1 MEIIQSAPLGAMAAV
16 IVATLLRG
24 FAIRRETGDR
34 PFAFLEAKGVQRLAG
49 LSFAASIAF
58 LFLASLNAAKGA
70 VSNLLL
76 PAATLALLGST
87 IVILAQMQ
95 MGRAWRIGVREGDA
109 PQFITHGL
117 FRFSRNPIFVGMM
130 LIGLASAMASDL
142 WWAWGALAVFVG
154 SCIAQVRLEE
164 VHLER
169 SFGKP
174 YREFRTLVPRWLG
187 FGIRRISVPH
197 ELITLEMA
205 AFNAAT
211 TGGDVEAAWRHL
223 ERAHIISQPYLVQH
237 LASHYAMFKFAMR
250 QRDAKEIIG
259 QLIRLAL
266 APLGALTGRI
276 PLGNTGRSN
285 VSAFKPM
292 PIPDDLSELLR
303 PKGK

>member
-1 MEIIQSAPLGAMAAV
+1 VEIIQSAPLGSMAAV

-24 FAIRRETGDR
+24 IAIRRETGDR
-34 PFAFLEAKGVQRLAG
+34 PFAFFEAKGVQRIAG
-49 LSFAASIAF
+49 LSFAASIAL

-70 VSNLLL
+70 VSNLPLL
-76 PAATLALLGST
+76 AAILALLGSA
-87 IVILAQMQ
+87 IVLLAQKQ
-95 MGRAWRIGVREGDA
+95 MGLAWRIGVREGDA
-109 PQFITHGL
+109 PQFISHGL

-130 LIGLASAMASDL
+130 LIGLASAIASGL
-142 WWAWGALAVFVG
+142 WWAWGGLAVFVG
-154 SCIAQVRLEE
+154 SCIAQVSYEE

-174 YREFRTLVPRWLG
+174 YREFKTMVPRWLG
-187 FGIRRISVPH
+187 LSNRRISVPH
-197 ELITLEMA
+197 ELIALEMA
-205 AFNAAT
+205 AFHAAT
-211 TGGDVEAAWRHL
+211 KGGDVEAAWLHL
-223 ERAHIISQPYLVQH
+223 ERAHIISQPYLARH
-237 LASHYAMFKFAMR
+237 LASHFAMFKFAMS

-259 QLIRLAL
+259 QLARLAL

-303 PKGK
+303 PKG